1 MPSLMPCC
9 QVPRINAE
17 MHHHKQLFCTWGQAT
32 VCTVQAH
39 AQEAPKHTQLQY
51 KKTLFQLPPTRIRLL
66 YMPSDV
72 LMYRTTAA
80 SKT

>member
-39 AQEAPKHTQLQY
+39 VQEAPTHTTTVQ
-51 KKTLFQLPPTRIRLL
+51 TRPEMECNL
-66 YMPSDV
+66 DED
-72 LMYRTTAA
+72 TAA
-80 SKT
+80 V